1 MSNAQDIRELARKLQ
16 LYNLAR
22 GDIDLS
28 GGTPANL
35 AYLKSILQQEADL
48 RNSARYIKFE
58 HESRLP
64 RKEFFPEKVNSGV
77 RWQIEQLENL
87 SWIDV
92 DQNLFIIGKC
102 GTGKTALA
110 SHLGRKALAANIKV
124 SYCTIEKFLYTVRN
138 KDHVTKQQQ
147 RYKFWLS
154 CSLIIVDDMM
164 YAKLTDEDLMLF
176 YHTIMLLNETRSI
189 VIITNRELSAW
200 SQAGNDSHLTQTLVE
215 RLSENS
221 QQLRLT

>member
-1 MSNAQDIRELARKLQ
+1 MSVAAEIRELARRLQ

-22 GDIDLS
+22 GDIALDGS
-28 GGTPANL
+28 AANL
-35 AYLKSILQQEADL
+35 NYLKSVMQQEADL
-48 RNSARYIKFE
+48 RERSRYIKLE
-58 HESRLP
+58 QESRLP
-64 RKEFFPEKVNSGV
+64 RKEFFKEKLNSGV

-87 SWIDV
+87 SWIES
-92 DQNLFIIGKC
+92 DQNLFLIGKC

-110 SHLGRKALAANIKV
+110 GMLGRKALAANLKV

-138 KDHVTKQQQ
+138 KDRITKQQQ

-154 CSLIIVDDMM
+154 SSLIIVDDMM
-164 YAKLTDEDLMLF
+164 YARLTDEDLMLF

-189 VIITNRELSAW
+189 VIITNRELSEW
-200 SQAGNDSHLTQTLVE
+200 IRTGNDSHLTQTLIE

>member
-28 GGTPANL
+28 GGTPANIN
-35 AYLKSILQQEADL
+35 YLKSILQQEASL
-48 RNSARYIKFE
+48 RDSARYIKLE
-58 HESRLP
+58 HESHLP

-87 SWIDV
+87 SWIDI

-102 GTGKTALA
+102 GTGKTSLA
-110 SHLGRKALAANIKV
+110 GLLGRKALEANIKV

-138 KDHVTKQQQ
+138 KEYITRQQQ

-154 CSLIIVDDMM
+154 CSLIIVDDVM

-200 SQAGNDSHLTQTLVE
+200 IQAGNDSHLTQTLVE

-221 QQLRLT
+221 QQIRLT